1 MKSTASFERRLN
13 KDADLRKLERGQY
26 RSARNARVGTSQES
40 NVGTLE
46 SAPSNSIFS
55 GSYTFPAGTNKCIGA
70 CADIKNNAIIYC
82 FYNSNG
88 NHRILKWDAD
98 TNTITDIL
106 DTDWTVSVLGWTS
119 TSRLWNM
126 RIVESGTDQIMF
138 FHEVQGLPR
147 RINLGIISQRT
158 TGAYTL
164 TEDDISVARKP
175 PHNAPTLEYDT
186 DTSFESSFIQ
196 NKFFQF
202 RYRFI
207 YENNEQSTWSPWSE
221 LSIPPQDGVL
231 YNKIIITFNSGVKG
245 VSKVEIARREGN
257 GSSDTGSTNPT
268 LYIFNTWVKGA
279 NSDDTN
285 YTVDFFNTEVLTP
298 ISVASSNKLFDQV
311 PQLVGCQEVVQSN
324 QIIYGDI
331 TEGYDNLASTN
342 VQINQTFDT
351 TGILKLTTEDNAGN
365 YRILVGDFTVP
376 AVGDI
381 IYIQIGNL
389 VFWTSSPGGAFGV
402 ATAIATVLNKLYAAT
417 ATVSGTNV
425 DTTIP
430 YASAFLLVYS
440 TPNPNYK
447 STTIIDW
454 IKTGTQTITAAT
466 GYQKVSWDQ
475 VNINGVDKINATD
488 FKFHDDSVGAYVSFG
503 VELYLTFV
511 GVPVVYNVVLLD
523 VDSGIPI
530 AYYQFTQSSGGNVQL
545 AVNFNVQA
553 NSLVGKTLAIALEG
567 TSAIAFTINTGGTNQ
582 LTTTFAKGGDVIDIG
597 FKSGATHSFGL
608 VYFDKY
614 MRQCGVQA
622 ISKSYINYPTQR
634 TYGNYYNSV
643 DEPTEGYVPQ
653 LDWEI
658 KHLPPSWAYYY
669 TWVYDGGNIQNYAQI
684 AGIIEDTSTDITGTT
699 ILISSNN
706 LYKYKFMYN
715 SFSVGDKC
723 RLLLKRGT
731 LYENYTYFST
741 IQDADTDYIEAE
753 IVAVS
758 STHITVQTTNTD
770 FNYSN
775 VDSCLLEIYA
785 LTKSELF
792 FEQTIYEIG
801 NPTANNR
808 YHKGPNQNQNP
819 SDPIATPAK
828 GDFLGN
834 TYFRLIPNQISDI
847 ATPSVINNPYVDYL
861 TESNSITYNAESNYW
876 NKGRPHIET
885 PDQKQMRIKWMY
897 RWGNQLLQDTQVNG
911 MSTFDS
917 GNYGVL
923 SARYGAL
930 TAMREVGYTL
940 KMIQEANY
948 NTAFIQRRQIQNA
961 DGSTQLV
968 VTDSLIGSVNPS
980 EDLYGTKYPGS
991 VCVNGRNVYW
1001 LDTIKGKVIRESGN
1015 SPFPISDYGMVKYWR
1030 DAALTIDSL
1039 GYEVFSGF
1047 DKQTEQLFITYK
1059 RTGADVFTL
1068 SFYDPERDGIEKG
1081 WVCDQHDFT
1090 KVISSVV
1097 TPIDMYGWVGQ
1108 IFTSALAGGLYKHNV
1123 GSSYLQLYGEQKTMS
1138 VSSAFVLD
1146 PEQMTVFLAHWVRA
1160 NKAFA
1165 GTIFTI
1171 PAGPQTP
1178 NGMRTLLVPGNYVT
1192 RENVFY
1198 SEIKRDGYTKGVYA
1212 DDSNTFITQML
1223 EGRVMRGHVCLAEI
1237 SYASSTIFI
1246 LYSHAIADEYSPL
1259 S

>member
-46 SAPSNSIFS
+46 SAPSNAIFS
-55 GSYTFPAGTNKCIGA
+55 GSYTFPAGTNKCIGT

-98 TNTITDIL
+98 TNTITDVL
-106 DTDWTVSVLGWTS
+106 DTDWNVSVLGWTS

-147 RINLGIISQRT
+147 RINLGIIAQRT

-164 TEDDISVARKP
+164 TEDDISVARRP
-175 PHNAPTLEYDT
+175 PSFAPTWSYNT
-186 DTSFESSFIQ
+186 DTNSPSSFVQ
-196 NKFFQF
+196 NVFFQF
-202 RYRFI
+202 QYRYV
-207 YENNEQSTWSPWSE
+207 YENGEISTWSP
-221 LSIPPQDGVL
+221 LSTLTIPPQDGVS
-231 YNKIIITFNSGVKG
+231 YNKIVVTFNSGVKG
-245 VSKVEIARREGN
+245 VTKVQIARRIGN
-257 GSSDTGSTNPT
+257 GSSDTGTVNPT
-268 LYIFNTWVKGA
+268 LYIFNTWIKGS
-279 NSDDTN
+279 NSDSTN
-285 YTVDFFNTEVLTP
+285 YTVDFFNTEVLKP
-298 ISVASSNKLFDQV
+298 VSQVQSNKLFDQV

-324 QIIYGDI
+324 QVIYGDI
-331 TEGYDNLASTN
+331 TEGYDNITN
-342 VQINQTFDT
+342 ANVVINQTFEN
-351 TGILKLTTEDNAGN
+351 TGIKKYITTDDAGN
-365 YRILVGDFTVP
+365 YKIEIIPGFLP
-376 AVGDI
+376 AVGDY
-381 IYIQIGNL
+381 IYVQIDDKVMSL
-389 VFWTSSPGGAFGV
+389 VVTTSSASPV
-402 ATAIATVLNKLYAAT
+402 ASQIATLINQINAYT
-417 ATVSGTNV
+417 ASESGGIVTTNV
-425 DTTIP
+425 PTT
-430 YASAFLLVYS
+430 SVTLLVYS
-440 TPNPNYK
+440 INFDYESVYTDSQYSKTNTAQSISGGYIEIEYNDVTINGFDKISLSKFKVNPQLYP
-447 STTIIDW
+447 
-454 IKTGTQTITAAT
+454 IKYDFNIEASFAGGAGIA
-466 GYQKVSWDQ
+466 D
-475 VNINGVDKINATD
+475 VNI
-488 FKFHDDSVGAYVSFG
+488 
-503 VELYLTFV
+503 
-511 GVPVVYNVVLLD
+511 VLLD
-523 VDSGIPI
+523 VDANAPI
-530 AYYQFTQSSGGNVQL
+530 FFQTISVAIGDYTQAVSFTIE
-545 AVNFNVQA
+545 A
-553 NSLVGKTLAIALEG
+553 NCIQGKTLAIVYEKISGATRLTG
-567 TSAIAFTINTGGTNQ
+567 NGNTLNVTATKKSY
-582 LTTTFAKGGDVIDIG
+582 LKKG
-597 FKSGATHSFGL
+597 FKSGATHRYGI
-608 VYFDKY
+608 VYYDKY
-614 MRQCGVQA
+614 LRQSGVQA
-622 ISKSYINYPTQR
+622 LTSSYIKFPTQR
-634 TYGNYYNSV
+634 DYRLPYT
-643 DEPTEGYVPQ
+643 TENDSDGYIGQ
-653 LDWEI
+653 LNWEI

-669 TWVYDGGNIQNYAQI
+669 SWVYDGSNVQKYAQFI
-684 AGIIEDTSTDITGTT
+684 SLMSPSGVSSGYVTIDISNISLYGYMYSAFSEGDRVRLVGYPNVISGTEPTRHASTLIVDESIYREGII
-699 ILISSNN
+699 
-706 LYKYKFMYN
+706 
-715 SFSVGDKC
+715 VG
-723 RLLLKRGT
+723 
-731 LYENYTYFST
+731 
-741 IQDADTDYIEAE
+741 
-753 IVAVS
+753 VS
-758 STHITVQTTNTD
+758 STEIIVSINQEIQV
-770 FNYSN
+770 NYTFLDVLVEAYS
-775 VDSCLLEIYA
+775 V
-785 LTKSELF
+785 TKSEIY
-792 FEQTIYEIG
+792 FEQTMYEIG

-808 YHKGPNQNQNP
+808 YHKGPNQNQDPSNP
-819 SDPIATPAK
+819 TTTPAK
-828 GDFLGN
+828 GDFVGN
-834 TYFRLIPNQISDI
+834 AYFTFISQYFNENQEGQVVSFVESD
-847 ATPSVINNPYVDYL
+847 SVSLV
-861 TESNSITYNAESNYW
+861 SESNYW
-876 NKGRPHIET
+876 NKGRPQIET
-885 PDQKQMRIKWMY
+885 PDQKQMRIPWMY

-917 GNYGVL
+917 GNYGLL
-923 SARYGAL
+923 SAKFGSFV
-930 TAMREVGYTL
+930 AMREVGYTL

-1039 GYEVFSGF
+1039 GYEVFTGF

-1212 DDSNTFITQML
+1212 DNSNSFITQML